1 MDKLQTYVVLRR
13 CSSLIR
19 RVVATSRSKGVLPQ
33 SWVVGHSYIVAR
45 STERTRTL
53 NLGVYIHDTGRN
65 ISLIENPLLQPLLIT
80 GFKVSLCRAS
90 TLRDALTRRDAAAV
104 DSLLW
109 TQMTEFIWTHSW
121 KVSEMKKIASCSYC
135 LTLKTKKR
143 MIVSWICA
151 VYSVTVH
158 KLCFFRLCSSL
169 LVSDGSRLIYRL
181 LLIKC

>member
-65 ISLIENPLLQPLLIT
+65 ISSSRIHYFSLYLSLDLKCLFAEHPL
-80 GFKVSLCRAS
+80 
-90 TLRDALTRRDAAAV
+90 
-104 DSLLW
+104 
-109 TQMTEFIWTHSW
+109 
-121 KVSEMKKIASCSYC
+121 
-135 LTLKTKKR
+135 
-143 MIVSWICA
+143 
-151 VYSVTVH
+151 
-158 KLCFFRLCSSL
+158 
-169 LVSDGSRLIYRL
+169 
-181 LLIKC
+181 